1 MVGAEWFRYELSKD
15 YEKILEKW
23 MGLDKD
29 CFDLFVQSICRVH
42 AEIIEETSFS
52 KKYTQVTA
60 IAFEKEVR
68 SAISFY

>member
-1 MVGAEWFRYELSKD
+1 
-15 YEKILEKW
+15 